1 MTERITMTDQCVPTG
16 MPTTLP
22 SRTLCCFMVA
32 PPRLTAAP
40 PGVRFKRDA
49 SRLRSVVVRPCG

>member
-40 PGVRFKRDA
+40 RAFA
-49 SRLRSVVVRPCG
+49 SSATPHGYVLSS